1 MKTAQIVACTFVLS
15 ALGSAHAIPIVSLAS
30 GDNPAAI
37 SSTVD
42 AYRASLGAL
51 NPNTVGSFGSGR
63 REINW
68 DGVPNAFS
76 APNNLPANFFNTNS
90 PRGAVFSTPGTGFQV
105 SAQSGNPT
113 STAVEFGNLNASFPS
128 LFATFSPQRLFTALG
143 STVTDV
149 NFFIPGSTISATVSG
164 FGAVFTDVDLPNVS
178 SLQFFDQSNASL
190 GIFYVPPTVGRNEAL
205 SFVGVLFT
213 AERISRV
220 RITAGNQSLTDS
232 GFGDV
237 VAMDDFIYAEPIPEP
252 QTLALLLAGLG
263 IVGFAVRRAK

>member
-1 MKTAQIVACTFVLS
+1 MKTVRIAACTFFLTT
-15 ALGSAHAIPIVSLAS
+15 LGTANAIAIVSSAS

-42 AYRASLGAL
+42 AYRVSLGAQ
-51 NPNTVGSFGSGR
+51 NPNTAGSVGSGR

-76 APNNLPANFFNTNS
+76 APNNLPANFFNANS
-90 PRGAVFSTPGTGFQV
+90 PRGAVFSTPGIGFQV

-128 LFATFSPQRLFTALG
+128 MFATFSPQRLFTALG

-149 NFFIPGSTISATVSG
+149 NFFIPGSTIPATVSG
-164 FGAVFTDVDLPNVS
+164 FGAVFTDVDLPDVS

-190 GIFYVPPTVGRNEAL
+190 GLFYVPPTVGRNEAL

-213 AERISRV
+213 AEKISRV
-220 RITAGNQSLTDS
+220 RITAGDQSLTDS

>member
-1 MKTAQIVACTFVLS
+1 MKTVHIAACTFFLTT
-15 ALGSAHAIPIVSLAS
+15 LGTANAIPIVSSAS

-42 AYRASLGAL
+42 AYRTSLGAL
-51 NPNTVGSFGSGR
+51 NPNTAGSVGSGR

-76 APNNLPANFFNTNS
+76 APNNLPANFFNVNS
-90 PRGAVFSTPGTGFQV
+90 PRGAVFSTPGSGFQV
-105 SAQSGNPT
+105 SASAGNGT
-113 STAVEFGNLNASFPS
+113 STAVEFGNLNASYPA
-128 LFATFSPQRLFTALG
+128 LFATFSAQRLFTALG
-143 STVTDV
+143 SNVTDV
-149 NFFIPGSTISATVSG
+149 NFFIPGSTIPATVSG

-178 SLQFFDQSNASL
+178 SLQFFDQSNALL
-190 GIFYVPPTVGRNEAL
+190 GTFFVPATVGRNEAL

-213 AERISRV
+213 TERISRV
-220 RITAGNQSLTDS
+220 RITAGDQSLTDS

-263 IVGFAVRRAK
+263 LVGLAVKRAR

>member
-1 MKTAQIVACTFVLS
+1 MKTVRIAACTFLLTT
-15 ALGSAHAIPIVSLAS
+15 LGTANAIPIVSSAS

-42 AYRASLGAL
+42 AYRASLGAQ
-51 NPNTVGSFGSGR
+51 NPNTAGSVGSGR

-76 APNNLPANFFNTNS
+76 APNNLPANFFNVNS
-90 PRGAVFSTPGTGFQV
+90 PRGAVFSTPGIGFQV

-128 LFATFSPQRLFTALG
+128 MFATFSPQRLFTALG
-143 STVTDV
+143 SNVTDV
-149 NFFIPGSTISATVSG
+149 NFFIPGSTIPATVSG

-178 SLQFFDQSNASL
+178 SLQFFDQSNALL
-190 GIFYVPPTVGRNEAL
+190 GTFFVPATVGSNEAL

-213 AERISRV
+213 TERIGRV

-252 QTLALLLAGLG
+252 QTLVLLLAGLG
-263 IVGFAVRRAK
+263 LVGLAVKRAR